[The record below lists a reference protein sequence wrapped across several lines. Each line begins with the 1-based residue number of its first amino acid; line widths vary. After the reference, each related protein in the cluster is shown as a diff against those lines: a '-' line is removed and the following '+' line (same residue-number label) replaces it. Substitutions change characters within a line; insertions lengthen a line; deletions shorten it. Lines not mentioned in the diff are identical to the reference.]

1 MNRARAIR
9 MKTSKHD
16 STVNHSFNSLTHTSI
31 LRRIGRALTLMA
43 ALPCFLMLP
52 ASAKTL
58 VAGPPLVQI
67 AAGNS
72 QVWGLDGAGNLYQ
85 YSGGTFNL
93 IGATYSQVA
102 VGEGTDVWALGTNG
116 HPYQWNSTT
125 KTLNE
130 ISSSLEFT
138 QIATG
143 SGGTWAITSGG
154 DIYSYNVPL
163 KKFEKF
169 TKGPPPKAE
178 NIFVGGAPEA
188 VWILDDLANQPHLYN
203 TKSGLF
209 NLVPGVGLFQVAVG
223 HTTVWG
229 LDLSGQV
236 RLYHPTKP
244 FEFNV
249 VAGPPTGAALLTVT
263 TNSEFWAISLADHA
277 VYHYNTATK
286 LFDLVDDSETY
297 EQISAGNST
306 IGVWALTNKHKIYK
320 F

>member
-1 MNRARAIR
+1 
-9 MKTSKHD
+9 MKTSKNRFTVKHGCD
-16 STVNHSFNSLTHTSI
+16 SLPDPSI
-31 LRRIGRALTLMA
+31 LRRIGVALTLMV
-43 ALPCFLMLP
+43 ALGCFDTVP
-52 ASAKTL
+52 ATAKTL
-58 VAGPPLVQI
+58 IAGPPLVQI

-72 QVWGLDGAGNLYQ
+72 EVWGLDKPGNLYQ

-93 IGATYSQVA
+93 IGANYTQVA
-102 VGEGTDVWALGTNG
+102 VGESTDVWALGSSG
-116 HPYQWNSTT
+116 HPYQWNAKT

-130 ISSSLEFT
+130 VSSSLQFT

-154 DIYSYNVPL
+154 SIYSYNVPL

-169 TKGPPPKAE
+169 TKGPPPKAV
-178 NIFVGGAPEA
+178 NVFVGGAPEA
-188 VWILDDLANQPHLYN
+188 VWILDDVANRPHLFN
-203 TKSGLF
+203 TKTGF
-209 NLVPGVGLFQVAVG
+209 FDLVPGVALFQVAVG
-223 HTTVWG
+223 YTTVWG

-244 FEFNV
+244 FAFNL

-277 VYHYNTATK
+277 IYQYNTATK